1 MASASL
7 ITTLRHRVEATGLA
21 TAVFLFRLIPV
32 DAASASM
39 GFLWQLFAPLNRRHK
54 RALKHLEAAMPETTS
69 SERNRIIGGM
79 WNNLGRVTAETFH
92 INELAQQDHRIE
104 TCTDELTQ
112 KVLAGEQPC
121 IFVSLHSG
129 NWELCVQPAM
139 RAGINMA
146 GVYQALKN
154 PITDRMLRDMRKDL
168 YQLGLYSKGHQTA
181 RRLLST
187 VRQGGVVAIMGDLR
201 ETRGIKVPFFGLSA
215 YATPVPV
222 SLARTCGVPIVLGR
236 VVRKDGVQFMIEGQG
251 LEVPVTDDRKADI
264 EAATVEIHRVFEGWI
279 REYPEQWM
287 WIHRKWA
294 QI

>member
-7 ITTLRHRVEATGLA
+7 LTTLRHRIEATALIA
-21 TAVFLFRLIPV
+21 AVFLFRLIPV
-32 DAASASM
+32 DTASAAM
-39 GFLWQLFAPLNRRHK
+39 GFLWQTFAPLNKRHK
-54 RALKHLEAAMPETTS
+54 RALKHLKAAMPETTPR
-69 SERNRIIGGM
+69 ERIRIISGM

-92 INELAQQDHRIE
+92 ISELAGQDKRIE
-104 TCTDELTQ
+104 TRVDEVTR
-112 KVLAGEQPC
+112 KVLAGEQSC

-139 RAGINMA
+139 RSGVKMA

-154 PITDRMLRDMRKDL
+154 PITDQMLRDMRKDL

-187 VRQGGVVAIMGDLR
+187 VRQGGVVALMGDLR
-201 ETRGIKVPFFGLSA
+201 ETRGIKVPFFDLPA
-215 YATPVPV
+215 YATPVPA
-222 SLARTCGVPIVLGR
+222 SLARTCGVPIILGR
-236 VVRKDGVQFMIEGQG
+236 VVRKNGVHFMIEGQG
-251 LEVPVTDDRKADI
+251 LEVPVTEDRKADI
-264 EAATVEIHRVFEGWI
+264 EVATAEIHKVFEGWI
-279 REYPEQWM
+279 REYPDQWM